1 VEGNSFK
8 FLLHEPPASG
18 KHMEKGFKN
27 PYFISKELA
36 EKSDDV
42 LDELVN
48 GRQH

>member
-1 VEGNSFK
+1 
-8 FLLHEPPASG
+8 
-18 KHMEKGFKN
+18 MEKGFKN

-36 EKSDDV
+36 EKGDDV